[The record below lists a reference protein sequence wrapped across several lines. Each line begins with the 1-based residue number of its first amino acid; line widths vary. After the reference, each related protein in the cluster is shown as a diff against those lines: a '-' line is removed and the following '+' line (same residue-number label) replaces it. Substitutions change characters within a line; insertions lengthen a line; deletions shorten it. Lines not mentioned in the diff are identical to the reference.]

1 VVEYQVTAPW
11 PVCIPSAA
19 YDTNRC
25 GETIIVS
32 MERDTPEEIRKLLAF
47 YDDGMMTQ
55 AEFESRVYELFFN
68 PEEWE
73 ALENGEEMM
82 AFGSC
87 CCSSHPP
94 TRTFK
99 VEVTLQPHGY
109 TIKRCT

>member
-1 VVEYQVTAPW
+1 VSRFGRSWFDPGELH
-11 PVCIPSAA
+11 
-19 YDTNRC
+19 DTS
-25 GETIIVS
+25 GFEETIIKS
-32 MERDTPEEIRKLLAF
+32 MERQDTPEEIRKLLAF

-99 VEVTLQPHGY
+99 IEVTLQPHGY